1 MAAGDEFIVGLL
13 SPQALTV
20 TDTVQ
25 RHPTGALAWDNRGN
39 EFVYLKGV
47 ASTIHGSVVTYDE
60 NGDTTLLTTT
70 TILTANRR
78 SESFAVSQSANVASQ
93 WGWYATKMQVNVND
107 TYKLAVLASAVKGAS
122 LYATATA
129 GYVDDTATEAGRVL
143 GLHLTATA
151 TGTDG
156 VVTGWRCNFMTTT

>member
-39 EFVYLKGV
+39 DFVYLKGV

-78 SESFAVSQSANVASQ
+78 SESFAGAQSANVARSEEHTTELQSQ
-93 WGWYATKMQVNVND
+93 SNV
-107 TYKLAVLASAVKGAS
+107 V
-122 LYATATA
+122 
-129 GYVDDTATEAGRVL
+129 
-143 GLHLTATA
+143 
-151 TGTDG
+151 
-156 VVTGWRCNFMTTT
+156 